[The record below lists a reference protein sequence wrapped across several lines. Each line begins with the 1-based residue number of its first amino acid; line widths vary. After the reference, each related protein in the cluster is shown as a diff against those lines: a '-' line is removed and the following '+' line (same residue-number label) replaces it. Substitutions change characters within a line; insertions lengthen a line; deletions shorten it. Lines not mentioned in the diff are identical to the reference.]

1 MNPEPRPH
9 TEILVV
15 EDNPANQMLIEA
27 VLQHS
32 GYAISLASSAAEAL
46 ERIEHRR
53 PDLILMDVELPG
65 QDGLSLTRKLKAD
78 PRTASI
84 PVVALTANAMSGDRQ
99 RSLDAGCIGYIPKP
113 YDTRSLGTEIAA
125 FLATAQQTD

>member
-1 MNPEPRPH
+1 MNTEPRQNA
-9 TEILVV
+9 EILVV

-27 VLQHS
+27 VLQGS
-32 GYAISLASSAAEAL
+32 GYAIKLASSAAEAL
-46 ERIEHRR
+46 ESIEHRR
-53 PDLILMDVELPG
+53 PDLILMDIELPG

-99 RSLDAGCIGYIPKP
+99 RSVEAGCIGYISKP
-113 YDTRSLGTEIAA
+113 YDTRTLGTEIAA
-125 FLATAQQTD
+125 FLAGAQQGD